1 LSDTGYVIA
10 RYGIDIYCWMND
22 LWLNPRDEKESQ
34 EFRDLAAR
42 ILVETD
48 TKKLDTLIEELTQ
61 LIAVWLRMR
70 SPD

>member
-1 LSDTGYVIA
+1 
-10 RYGIDIYCWMND
+10 MND